1 MRFVKVEQVDRI
13 LNDLRKD
20 FFFRREIESVE
31 LIESVGR
38 ILAEDIYSN
47 ITLPKYNIAT
57 MDGYAVNS
65 SDIPPLKIAGEIFPD
80 TSPLRA
86 ERGFAY
92 YITTGS
98 PLPEGS
104 DAVVKIE
111 DAIISEEGLLNYD
124 KVVPGKYVL
133 LRGSDI
139 RENEL
144 VIEAGRRITPQ
155 EVAMLSALNIQ
166 KVKVLK
172 KYKVGVLATGNEIK
186 KGIIRDVNSPM
197 IMAFLKQ
204 WNEDYQY
211 LGCCSDDYDE
221 LKERVTEA
229 LEFCDAIIISGGVS
243 VGKKDYVIK
252 LIENEGELILHK
264 VKMRPGKPMTIGLV
278 KNKLIF
284 ALPGKPAGSFISL
297 LNLRKFFIG
306 DIPFPIIKLPMKKD
320 VKLPTPGFEY
330 IIFIKNIDGYAY
342 PLGYKDSP
350 INIIPE
356 NSNYQPSLISNTVKT
371 LLADG
376 FILTSEDLKKD
387 QTVEVN
393 LFY

>member
-1 MRFVKVEQVDRI
+1 MQFVKVEQLDKV
-13 LNDLRKD
+13 LTELRNK
-20 FFFRREIESVE
+20 FFFRRETEIVE
-31 LIESVGR
+31 LIDSIGR

-47 ITLPKYNIAT
+47 TLLPKHNIAT

-80 TSPLRA
+80 TSPIKA
-86 ERGFAY
+86 ERGLAY

-111 DAIISEEGLLNYD
+111 DATITEEGLLFYE
-124 KVVPGKYVL
+124 KIEPGKYVL
-133 LRGSDI
+133 LKGSDI

-144 VIEAGRRITPQ
+144 LIEAGRRITPR
-155 EVAMLSALNIQ
+155 EVAILSALNIQ

-186 KGIIRDVNSPM
+186 KGIIRDINSPM
-197 IMAFLKQ
+197 IMSFIKL

-211 LGCCSDDYDE
+211 IGCCNDDYDE
-221 LKERVTEA
+221 LKEHVMKA
-229 LEFCDAIIISGGVS
+229 LKFCDLIIISGGVS
-243 VGKKDYVIK
+243 VGKKDYVRK
-252 LIENEGELILHK
+252 LIEDEGELILHK
-264 VKMRPGKPMTIGLV
+264 VKMRPGKPMTIGLI

-284 ALPGKPAGSFISL
+284 ALPGKPAGAFISL

-306 DIPFPIIKLPMKKD
+306 DIPLPVIKIPIKKD
-320 VKLPTPGFEY
+320 VKLPTPEFEY

-342 PLGYKDSP
+342 PFGYKDSP

-356 NSNYQPSLISNTVKT
+356 NSNYQPSLISNTVKA

-376 FILTSEDLKKD
+376 FILTSEDLEKD
-387 QTVEVN
+387 QLVEVN